1 MIEFIVMTNYSSN
14 FIFKFRAEGPQR
26 AVLTRAQHAAAAK
39 ATLIGTEGEKW
50 RNVDSTKEA
59 FYLPDMGPENVFTRL
74 ELHDDSTIVAKIYC
88 FSSTTSLF
96 FELRWT

>member
-1 MIEFIVMTNYSSN
+1 MIEFIVTTNYSSN

-26 AVLTRAQHAAAAK
+26 AVLTRAQQTAAAK

-59 FYLPDMGPENVFTRL
+59 FYLLDMDPET
-74 ELHDDSTIVAKIYC
+74 Y
-88 FSSTTSLF
+88 
-96 FELRWT
+96 LRG

>member
-50 RNVDSTKEA
+50 
-59 FYLPDMGPENVFTRL
+59 
-74 ELHDDSTIVAKIYC
+74 
-88 FSSTTSLF
+88 
-96 FELRWT
+96 